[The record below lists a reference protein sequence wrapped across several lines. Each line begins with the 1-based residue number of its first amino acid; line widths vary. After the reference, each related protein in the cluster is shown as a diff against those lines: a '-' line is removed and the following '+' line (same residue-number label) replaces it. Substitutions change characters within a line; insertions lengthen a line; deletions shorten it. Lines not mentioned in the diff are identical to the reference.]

1 MDGGNTHFLLG
12 WPIFRGELSVLGVF
26 CGWEKHLQGEKWGQL
41 PFTKGK
47 DFSWNVGIQGYLQ
60 EHPKYPIFSEAGG
73 IQKIGIFTCTS
84 IPVFQFNFHENFTP
98 TIPGQSWGVNVG
110 IKRGPFNSLNIFET
124 SPPLKVQLSSSSKK
138 KTSYQCSTPSFHSY
152 RCWW

>member
-1 MDGGNTHFLLG
+1 VDEKS
-12 WPIFRGELSVLGVF
+12 IFR
-26 CGWEKHLQGEKWGQL
+26 EKSEANSHSQKVKISLETLEFRVTYKNI
-41 PFTKGK
+41 P
-47 DFSWNVGIQGYLQ
+47 NIPY
-60 EHPKYPIFSEAGG
+60 SEAGG